1 MSVGRICSR
10 VVATATAEETV
21 RVAARRMVRNDV
33 GALVVVQGGTR
44 RPVGLLTDRDIA
56 VRCVAADLDPDQTPI
71 GSVMSAPPQAVDAD
85 TPIEEAVERMAGS
98 AIRRLVVTGEDGR
111 LEGLVSL
118 DDVLRL
124 RVGEAGSIGRL
135 LEAQRAS
142 VPA

>member
-56 VRCVAADLDPDQTPI
+56 VRCVAADLDPEQTPI